1 MKEEYAA
8 YRGFLY
14 QFFLKHVK
22 IPALAEDLAQ
32 DVFVKLWMKREDL
45 GSVENIDAWLFTLAR
60 NHLHDHYRKLS
71 TEKKYQESVWNHLE
85 RQSNVV
91 LLEIYKKELENEIE
105 ELLDSLSPRQKEV
118 YILSRRNG
126 LSLDEIAERLKI
138 SPNTAKNHLVQA
150 LKVIRNGLEGQ
161 HPAVYLLFAI
171 GMGLGI

>member
-1 MKEEYAA
+1 MKEVYAA
-8 YRGFLY
+8 YREFLY
-14 QFFLKHVK
+14 QFFIIHVK
-22 IPALAEDLAQ
+22 MPALAEDLAQ

-105 ELLDSLSPRQKEV
+105 ELLDSLSDRK
-118 YILSRRNG
+118 ST
-126 LSLDEIAERLKI
+126 RL
-138 SPNTAKNHLVQA
+138 
-150 LKVIRNGLEGQ
+150 
-161 HPAVYLLFAI
+161 
-171 GMGLGI
+171 